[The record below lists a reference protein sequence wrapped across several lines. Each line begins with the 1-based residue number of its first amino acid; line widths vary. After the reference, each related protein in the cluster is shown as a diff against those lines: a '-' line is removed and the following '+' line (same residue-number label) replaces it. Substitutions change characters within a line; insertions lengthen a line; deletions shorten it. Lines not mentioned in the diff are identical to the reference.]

1 MRLRQSRR
9 EGSAACRA
17 RKALLALAAAALFAF
32 ASTPL
37 AYGDFSATSRVLGV
51 GRLQSATPVVTVP
64 VEQRLDLES
73 LESNSEPAS
82 VEALSAPI
90 EREVIVPPVVLP
102 DPPAEAVLAPS
113 EEQAVGGW
121 ITTIATNYATS
132 GDGFLGK
139 GTASGAITTETSMGV
154 AHKNLPL
161 GTQIEL
167 YCPRTGLSCIATVND
182 RGPYDGR
189 PDSFD
194 FQMGV
199 TAALGNNSGWYT
211 VQYRVI
217 G

>member
-1 MRLRQSRR
+1 MM
-9 EGSAACRA
+9 
-17 RKALLALAAAALFAF
+17 ALFALV
-32 ASTPL
+32 STPL
-37 AYGDFSATSRVLGV
+37 AYGDFSASASSRVLGV

-64 VEQRLDLES
+64 IEQRLSLES
-73 LESNSEPAS
+73 LESGGETPSAEVLA
-82 VEALSAPI
+82 API
-90 EREVIVPPVVLP
+90 EREVVVPVVVLP
-102 DPPAEAVLAPS
+102 DPPTEAVSQSAS
-113 EEQAVGGW
+113 EQAVGGW
-121 ITTIATNYATS
+121 ITTIATNYATP
-132 GDGFLGK
+132 GDGFLGE

-167 YCPRTGLSCIATVND
+167 YCPRTGLSCIAVVND

-199 TAALGNNSGWYT
+199 TAALGSNYGWYT